1 MLESLKDWVSNII
14 AIIFFITLIEILIP
28 DGKIKKY
35 IGLITGVL
43 VIITIATP
51 MVKALGGEIKFEI
64 PEISS
69 TDSISKRGIEIQSK
83 NLSELQSKQIM
94 RVYKD
99 KMEKSI
105 KEQLMDLKDVE
116 CREVICHLYEDNKEK
131 LGEIKKIEVFL
142 VKKLQKEQIK
152 GIKPVQIN
160 INIKKAIND
169 KETFQV
175 PESIKNEVIRKIN
188 AVYKVDSKN
197 IKIAYSS
204 K

>member
-1 MLESLKDWVSNII
+1 MLEALKSWVSNII
-14 AIIFFITLIEILIP
+14 AIIFFITLVEILIP

-51 MVKALGGEIKFEI
+51 VVKALGGEIKFEI
-64 PEISS
+64 PEISDTGS
-69 TDSISKRGIEIQSK
+69 TSKSGIEIQSK

-105 KEQLMDLKDVE
+105 KEQLMDIEDVE
-116 CREVICHLYEDNKEK
+116 CRDVICRLYENNKEK
-131 LGEIKKIEVFL
+131 LGEIKTIEVFL
-142 VKKLQKEQIK
+142 VKKPQKENTK
-152 GIKPVQIN
+152 GIKPIEIN
-160 INIKKAIND
+160 INIKKVLND
-169 KETFQV
+169 KETSQV
-175 PESIKNEVIRKIN
+175 PESIKKEVIRKIN
-188 AVYKVDSKN
+188 ELYKLDSKN